1 MIKKYLLSTAILFE
15 VNKSDSSMDILNIF
29 TEYTKE
35 FIGKIHYDQ
44 GYAHITFADISFIEK
59 DNTEISNSALK
70 IHLENMPL
78 KNIKKLMLYI
88 VKNCNTVWDLFYYGN
103 LPAQSLL
110 AEAEQAEEK
119 ARQEKDKMKQ
129 LFEIMEKETFKENIC
144 FKESFFTTGKKE
156 PMHYYWRILNDKD
169 VQLGSI
175 EYIKSKNAIQI
186 YLEKV
191 FTVADNPFSTTRDV
205 IFMIRNKNS
214 RAFTNYIIDNV
225 TSVADLFLL
234 KMFTKPFNE
243 KNIRIFYDE
252 WHNRKYFKKSFG
264 IDFYK
269 PVSFVKQNEEGR
281 SYNEQ
286 FVDVFQDNEKIAV
299 LSYSGKSVSLNFTD
313 NALSPIKFKSA
324 NAMNLMNWW
333 AVSADRLQ
341 DFMYAGDK
349 DNDGIPYQKEFE
361 FYKKVNNA
369 NVSKRQA

>member
-1 MIKKYLLSTAILFE
+1 MTKKYLLSTAILFE

-70 IHLENMPL
+70 IQL
-78 KNIKKLMLYI
+78 KDIPFQNVKKIMGYI
-88 VKNCNTVWDLFYYGN
+88 VKNCNTIWDLFYYGN
-103 LPAQSLL
+103 LSAQSLL
-110 AEAEQAEEK
+110 EKTEQAEEK
-119 ARQEKDKMKQ
+119 ARQDKANMKH
-129 LFEIMEKETFKENIC
+129 LFEIMEKEVFKENIC
-144 FKESFFTTGKKE
+144 FKKSFFTTGKKE
-156 PMHYYWRILNDKD
+156 PMHYYWRICNEKD
-169 VQLGSI
+169 ITIGSL
-175 EYIKSKNAIQI
+175 EYLRGKNAIRI
-186 YLEKV
+186 YLKDV
-191 FTVADNPFSTTRDV
+191 FAIDENPFSATRD
-205 IFMIRNKNS
+205 IMFTLRNKYS
-214 RAFTNYIIDNV
+214 KAFVYYIVDNV
-225 TSVADLFLL
+225 ESVADLFLL

-243 KNIRIFYDE
+243 RNIINFYDE
-252 WHNRKYFKKSFG
+252 WHRKKYLKKSFG

-269 PVSFVKQNEEGR
+269 PVSFIKQNEEGR

-299 LSYSGKSVSLNFTD
+299 LSYSGNLVSLNFTD
-313 NALSPIKFKSA
+313 NALSPIKFKSS

-361 FYKKVNNA
+361 FFKKVNNA
-369 NVSKRQA
+369 SVSSK